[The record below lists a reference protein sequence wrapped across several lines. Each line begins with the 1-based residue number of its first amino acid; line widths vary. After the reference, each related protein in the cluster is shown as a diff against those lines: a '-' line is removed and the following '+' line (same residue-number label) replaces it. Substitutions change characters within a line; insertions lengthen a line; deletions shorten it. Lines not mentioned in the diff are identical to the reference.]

1 MIIHNTLGQQDEEF
15 KPINSGRINI
25 FVCGPTVY
33 DDFHIGHARTYI
45 FFDVIAKF
53 LRNIGYSVFYLQNI
67 TDIDDKI
74 INRAKDENKK
84 YYEISDYYFNEY
96 VNTMD
101 KLKVNSINYYA
112 RATLYIRE
120 IRSQIKIMID
130 KGYAYETSDGVYF
143 SVKKFKDY
151 GRLSNQNLNE
161 IIKNSRGTINEN
173 KKEPEDFVLW
183 KKMKPGEPYWES
195 PWGKGRP
202 GWHIEDTAITETY
215 FGSEYDIHGGGSDLI
230 FPHHE
235 AEIAQMRSISGKKY
249 LARYWVHTGMININN
264 EKMSKS
270 LKNFI
275 KVKDILRDYKPEH
288 LRFAMINANY
298 NTSIEFS
305 DELLNNSRDN
315 VDKINNFYNKM
326 EKIENITGNYNI
338 NENEMIKK
346 FNETMENNFD
356 TRSLIRDLFEF
367 ISSVNKNMDSVS
379 METAKKIIKVM
390 NYINNF
396 LCILY
401 DKSNEYNNEKLIDTM
416 IEIRNNMRNNKMYEI
431 SDYIRKKLEENNIYI
446 EDNGN
451 KTEWWIKD

>member
-1 MIIHNTLGQQDEEF
+1 MIIHNTLGQKDEEF
-15 KPINSGRINI
+15 KAINNGRINI

-45 FFDVIAKF
+45 FFDVITKF

-74 INRAKDENKK
+74 INKAKNENKK

-96 VNTMD
+96 IKTMD

-112 RATLYIRE
+112 RATLYIKE
-120 IRSQIKIMID
+120 IISQIKRMID

-151 GRLSNQNLNE
+151 GKLSNQNLNE
-161 IIKNSRGTINEN
+161 IIKNSRGIINED
-173 KKEPEDFVLW
+173 KREPEDFVLW

-235 AEIAQMRSISGKKY
+235 AEIAQMRSISDKKY
-249 LARYWVHTGMININN
+249 LARYWVHTGMININK

-270 LKNFI
+270 LKNF
-275 KVKDILRDYKPEH
+275 VKINDILNDYKPEH

-305 DELLNNSRDN
+305 EELLNNSKDN
-315 VDKINNFYNKM
+315 VDKINNFYNKIK
-326 EKIENITGNYNI
+326 KIEN
-338 NENEMIKK
+338 ENGDYKIDEKEAIKK
-346 FNETMENNFD
+346 FNEIMENNFD
-356 TRSLIRDLFEF
+356 TRSLIKNLFEF
-367 ISSVNKNMDSVS
+367 ISDINRNINNISK
-379 METAKKIIKVM
+379 ETANKIIKII
-390 NYINNF
+390 NYLNNF

-401 DKSNEYNNEKLIDTM
+401 NENNNYNNKNLIDTM
-416 IEIRNNMRNNKMYEI
+416 VELRNKMRNNKMYDI

-446 EDNGN
+446 EDNGD
-451 KTEWWIKD
+451 KTIWWRKS